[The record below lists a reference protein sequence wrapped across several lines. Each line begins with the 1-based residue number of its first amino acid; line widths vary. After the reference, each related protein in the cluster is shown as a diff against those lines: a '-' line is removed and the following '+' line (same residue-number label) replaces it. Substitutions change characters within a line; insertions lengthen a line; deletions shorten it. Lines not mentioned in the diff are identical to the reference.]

1 MTVDVSMALGRM
13 SEKINDLCQ
22 RIDNLYGHLHQENA
36 NKIEAIT
43 PYTETKTAYIG
54 DTEVTFMTDSP
65 GNLTVFFSH
74 PYTVERLTDRII
86 VSFEDLEE
94 VTDITISIL

>member
-36 NKIEAIT
+36 NKIEEIT

-54 DTEVTFMTDSP
+54 DTSATFQNHE
-65 GNLTVFFSH
+65 GNLTVFFPH
-74 PYTVERLTDRII
+74 PYTVERLTDRITI
-86 VSFEDLEE
+86 TFDELQE
-94 VTDITISIL
+94 VTDISISIL